1 MGSLVGKAGLN
12 VLVNN
17 TGVLTHGTMQ
27 TTSTQEIQA
36 AFNTNILGP
45 MDITK
50 VRAESQKNT
59 HTDTF

>member
-17 TGVLTHGTMQ
+17 TWVLTHGTMQ

>member
-1 MGSLVGKAGLN
+1 MGKAGLN

-17 TGVLTHGTMQ
+17 TWVLTHGTMQ